1 MDPILHPLP
10 HLKCSIISTLNSSF
24 FVFLTF
30 LGLIGSSSGAA
41 SPSPSYYYNLCA
53 PFLCGGINF
62 TFPFSDS
69 TAFGSSPIDCGLP
82 KYQISCDTNSGP
94 SLEVSTGRFYRL
106 KTFFPDPDDRVITVT
121 DTQLI
126 SDLRAGSCESLQNLT
141 IRVANLSLPQGNV
154 NLTFF
159 RCSNESSPPPDFLD
173 KVVVNKSC
181 REGGEVYLMV
191 NITRLGQSVVAAPE
205 GCKLVGLPVSVN
217 YTVRQLLNTSSTN
230 TSSEQWEQLL
240 TVLSNGFQLVWS
252 QQEECQI
259 CVSKGGR
266 CGYEL
271 GKVVCLCEDGCGQ
284 KKSSKRPIIIGIASG
299 SSSLLVI
306 IALYLLIYKKVPL
319 VPRKSYFA
327 KEQPSKERVDAEN
340 FIRTYRSTLLTGYSY
355 RDLKK
360 MANGFKEKLG
370 EGGYG
375 NVYKGKL
382 LDGRVVA
389 VKVLDKSGSEGPKQ
403 ALVYEYMPNGSLAD
417 LLGKKGAS
425 LQLGMEKLLEIAI
438 GVAHGIAYLHG
449 GCESRILHLDIKPQ
463 NILLDQN
470 LIPKISDFGLAKIYS
485 RHRSA
490 ITVTG
495 PRGTYGFIAPEIFM
509 RNLGNPSHKSDVYSF
524 GMLLLEMAGART
536 SQAEIKAN
544 ASSSES
550 YFPEW
555 IYDRL
560 NQEKINTECS
570 DSLVEENSL
579 VSRKMLMVGIWCIQ
593 VNPRDR
599 PSMPLVLEML
609 SGSVEDIKMPPR
621 PCFFSPPRIQLEEL
635 HSLNVESSS
644 SLPLRL
650 ESFESHCA

>member
-1 MDPILHPLP
+1 M
-10 HLKCSIISTLNSSF
+10 
-24 FVFLTF
+24 
-30 LGLIGSSSGAA
+30 
-41 SPSPSYYYNLCA
+41 
-53 PFLCGGINF
+53 
-62 TFPFSDS
+62 
-69 TAFGSSPIDCGLP
+69 
-82 KYQISCDTNSGP
+82 
-94 SLEVSTGRFYRL
+94 RL
-106 KTFFPDPDDRVITVT
+106 RWIP
-121 DTQLI
+121 
-126 SDLRAGSCESLQNLT
+126 C
-141 IRVANLSLPQGNV
+141 
-154 NLTFF
+154 
-159 RCSNESSPPPDFLD
+159 
-173 KVVVNKSC
+173 
-181 REGGEVYLMV
+181 
-191 NITRLGQSVVAAPE
+191 
-205 GCKLVGLPVSVN
+205 
-217 YTVRQLLNTSSTN
+217 
-230 TSSEQWEQLL
+230 
-240 TVLSNGFQLVWS
+240 
-252 QQEECQI
+252 
-259 CVSKGGR
+259 
-266 CGYEL
+266 
-271 GKVVCLCEDGCGQ
+271 
-284 KKSSKRPIIIGIASG
+284 IASG

-389 VKVLDKSGSEGPKQ
+389 VKVLDKSGSEGQDFINEVATIGRIHHLNIINLFGFCLQGPKQ